1 MVKFDYFYG
10 GHIEMPDAGF
20 SATPVDQRDLSNET
34 LSSAFSEAKAMA
46 EIMDPLGFDTLW
58 MSEHHFQAE
67 GFGGIPNIPMTCV
80 YLAENTK
87 SLNFGGFFNTVPAW
101 HPLRLAEDFASAD
114 VMTGGRVRFGVGRG
128 YILREVET
136 LGSPLEDDHANRD
149 LFEEQV
155 EIIIKAWT
163 EDSFSHHGT
172 HYEIPAEGLHRGK
185 ELREI
190 TLVPRPLTRPV
201 EFWQPIASGSQRGM
215 EFMVSH
221 GIKGVIAGGTAP
233 GGSAEKTAQRWRET
247 LVNAGQEAAIGEGL
261 ALGVQ
266 IHMAD
271 SERKAIEQATPYFE
285 EQLKVLAPLGMVK
298 NLSKEQIEA
307 TADPA
312 KALLVG
318 LPTLQDAVAEG
329 TWICGPPDKIKQDIA
344 GIVER
349 FPKIERISV
358 GLGGLGIPP
367 SVIRKDLEWF
377 GKEVLPQFR
386 E

>member
-10 GHIEMPDAGF
+10 GHIEMLDAGF

-215 EFMVSH
+215 EFMVNH

-312 KALLVG
+312 KALLAG
-318 LPTLQDAVAEG
+318 LPTLQDAVADG

-344 GIVER
+344 GIIER

>member
-1 MVKFDYFYG
+1 LVKFDYFYG

-20 SATPVDQRDLSNET
+20 SATPVDQRDLSNDT

-58 MSEHHFQAE
+58 MSEHHFQSE
-67 GFGGIPNIPMTCV
+67 GYGGIPNIPMTCV

-136 LGSPLEDDHANRD
+136 LGSPLEDDQANRD

-163 EDSFSHHGT
+163 EDSFSHHGA

-215 EFMVSH
+215 EFMVNH

-318 LPTLQDAVAEG
+318 LPTLQDAIAEG

-344 GIVER
+344 GIVDR
-349 FPKIERISV
+349 FPKVERISV

>member
-20 SATPVDQRDLSNET
+20 SATPVDQRDLSNDT

-58 MSEHHFQAE
+58 MSEHHFQSE
-67 GFGGIPNIPMTCV
+67 GYGGIPNIPMTCV

-136 LGSPLEDDHANRD
+136 LGSPLEDDQANRD

-163 EDSFSHHGT
+163 EDSFSHHGA

-215 EFMVSH
+215 EFMVNH

-318 LPTLQDAVAEG
+318 LPTLQDAIAEG

-344 GIVER
+344 GIVDR
-349 FPKIERISV
+349 FPKVERISV